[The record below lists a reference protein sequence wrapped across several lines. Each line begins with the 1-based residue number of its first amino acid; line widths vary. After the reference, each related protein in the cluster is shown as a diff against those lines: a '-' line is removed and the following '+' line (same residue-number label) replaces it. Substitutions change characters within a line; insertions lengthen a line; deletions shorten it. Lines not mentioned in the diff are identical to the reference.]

1 MDEKE
6 KKPIEISSF
15 DELKELLKLCG
26 EDVVVTLTIETEDDA
41 YEWRGVS
48 VYVD

>member
-15 DELKELLKLCG
+15 DELRELLKLCDD
-26 EDVVVTLTIETEDDA
+26 DVVVTLTIETGEDA
-41 YEWRGVS
+41 YEWRGAP
-48 VYVD
+48 VYVE

>member
-26 EDVVVTLTIETEDDA
+26 DEVVVTLTIETEGDA
-41 YEWRGVS
+41 YEWRGAP
-48 VYVD
+48 VYVE

>member
-1 MDEKE
+1 MGEKE
-6 KKPIEISSF
+6 KKPIEISTF
-15 DELKELLKLCG
+15 EELKEILRLCG

-41 YEWRGVS
+41 YEWRGAP